1 MWLVGK
7 PKIQRADGLA
17 ALALW
22 RAGDAD
28 SAGVAL
34 AVRFTL
40 QELAAL
46 VPGASVEVRVPPY
59 GAVQIIEGTSH
70 TRGTPPAVVEMA
82 PDVWLALATG
92 QVGFHDARE
101 RGELSASGQRS
112 DLSALLPLVPLI

>member
-17 ALALW
+17 ALELW
-22 RAGDAD
+22 RTGEAD
-28 SAGVAL
+28 NLSLAL

-40 QELAAL
+40 QELAAR
-46 VPGASVEVRVPPY
+46 VPGSSVEVRVPPY

-70 TRGTPPAVVEMA
+70 TRGTPPAVVEMTSE
-82 PDVWLALATG
+82 VWLALATG
-92 QVGFHDARE
+92 ASSFEDARA

-112 DLSALLPLVPLI
+112 DLSALLPLVGLI